1 MGSLSNLYIS
11 QSYQS
16 LLHFGNDS
24 SASTSLTQL
33 QDGVG
38 NGLGI
43 SLNTLGDLDIQRQLI
58 VHNGAEITG
67 AVDINTTFSGS
78 TQGFVNQSSVNN
90 LIRITGS
97 YTPTGNQASITEIGI
112 GWLVNGG
119 AVSNARVI
127 GISGTPNSDVTY
139 TIDQF
144 YTANNVTY
152 TFTGSI
158 QREVEI
164 EGDLNVSDD
173 LFVGGHLIIEDG
185 VEITGSIDITGD
197 VTASNAWIQ
206 GDLVVSG
213 TINAYEIITTIESA
227 SVILSSGSNILG
239 DTTLDTQT
247 LIGDVI
253 MSGSGQLTGSMG
265 ITGNL
270 NVLGNISSSTLSGV
284 GNVTIY
290 SASVNQ
296 RLSSLQVAS
305 ASFENFTSSTYIN
318 FSTSVD
324 SRLDFLE
331 GPFSSS
337 VSQQIKTLQLF
348 TASVGLVTTQS
359 FQDYTASTNQRL
371 NSVEIATSSLQTFSS
386 SVLISLNNLNTT
398 TASLNSSV
406 TQLNA
411 NTASQQTQINA
422 LSSFTGSYA
431 TTGSNSF
438 NGNQTITGSL
448 TISSSAAIEL
458 NVIGN
463 STFSGSMRGVVI
475 PLTIAASTA
484 SMDCSLGN
492 FFTLTLAG
500 GGANTRLVATNIQ
513 PGETITL
520 RVTQNTTTGSLTY
533 PSYIKF
539 PNFGGYVPSPSANAV
554 DILTFVTLDS
564 TTLYGVNV
572 KNMI

>member
-38 NGLGI
+38 NGLGV

-139 TIDQF
+139 TINQPL
-144 YTANNVTY
+144 TANNVTY

-213 TINAYEIITTIESA
+213 TINAYKIITTIESS
-227 SVILSSGSNILG
+227 SVIFSSGSNILG

-253 MSGSGQLTGSMG
+253 ISGSGQLTGSMG

-270 NVLGNISSSTLSGV
+270 NVLGNISSSTISGI
-284 GNVTIY
+284 GNVTTY

-337 VSQQIKTLQLF
+337 VNQQLKTLQLF

-371 NSVEIATSSLQTFSS
+371 NSIQVATSSLQSFTSSANIRLNNLEITSASTNISLAALNQATSSLQSFSS
-386 SVLISLNNLNTT
+386 SAKIQLSNIEIA
-398 TASLNSSV
+398 TASLQSK
-406 TQLNA
+406 
-411 NTASQQTQINA
+411 
-422 LSSFTGSYA
+422 TGSYA
-431 TTGSNSF
+431 TTGSNTFIGSE
-438 NGNQTITGSL
+438 IISGSL
-448 TISSSAAIEL
+448 RGT
-458 NVIGN
+458 V
-463 STFSGSMRGVVI
+463 STLS
-475 PLTIAASTA
+475 IAGGTA
-484 SMDCSLGN
+484 NMDCSLGN
-492 FFTLTLAG
+492 FFTLNLPSSSTTQL
-500 GGANTRLVATNIQ
+500 TATNIQ
-513 PGETITL
+513 PGQTISL
-520 RVTQNTTTGSLTY
+520 RVRQLAITNATTGSLTY

-539 PNFGGYVPSPSANAV
+539 PQFGNYTPSAISGAV
-554 DILTFVTLDS
+554 DILSFVAFDT
-564 TTLYGVNV
+564 TTLYAVNV
-572 KNMI
+572 KNMNY

>member
-16 LLHFGNDS
+16 LLHFATDT
-24 SASTSLTQL
+24 SASTTLINIE
-33 QDGVG
+33 DGVG
-38 NGLGI
+38 QDLGI
-43 SLNTLGDLDIQRQLI
+43 SLNTLGDLTTTGQ
-58 VHNGAEITG
+58 ITSTGLLVSG
-67 AVDINTTFSGS
+67 AVDVYTRFSGS
-78 TQGFVNQSSVNN
+78 TQGYVNQSSVNTE
-90 LIRITGS
+90 IRITGS
-97 YTPTGNQASITEIGI
+97 YSASFNDAEITEIGI
-112 GWLVNGG
+112 GWIVNGG
-119 AVSNARVI
+119 ALSNGRVI
-127 GISGTPNSDVTY
+127 GITGTPNSDVTY
-139 TIDQF
+139 TVDQP

-158 QREVEI
+158 ERPVQI
-164 EGDLNVSDD
+164 IGDLGVSDD

-197 VTASNAWIQ
+197 VTASNAWVQ

-227 SVILSSGSNILG
+227 SVIFSSGSNILG

-253 MSGSGQLTGSMG
+253 MSGSSSLTGSMG
-265 ITGNL
+265 ITGN
-270 NVLGNISSSTLSGV
+270 ISSSTVSGI

-337 VSQQIKTLQLF
+337 VSQQITTLQLF

-371 NSVEIATSSLQTFSS
+371 NSLQVASASIQTFTSSAN
-386 SVLISLNNLNTT
+386 IRLNNLETT
-398 TASLNSSV
+398 TASLNISV
-406 TQLNA
+406 NALNIS
-411 NTASQQTQINA
+411 TASLNSFSASTNVRLNNLETTSASVNTSIANINVA
-422 LSSFTGSYA
+422 TASLQSKTGSYA
-431 TTGSNSF
+431 TTGSNTF
-438 NGNQTITGSL
+438 
-448 TISSSAAIEL
+448 
-458 NVIGN
+458 IGN
-463 STFSGSMRGVVI
+463 EIFSGSVRGNVVPI
-475 PLTIAASTA
+475 TITASTA

-492 FFTLTLAG
+492 FFTLTLASSTT
-500 GGANTRLVATNIQ
+500 TRLVATNIQ

-520 RVTQNTTTGSLTY
+520 RVTQPSTTGSLSY
-533 PSYIKF
+533 PSNIKF
-539 PNFGGYVPSPSANAV
+539 ANALAYSASSVANAV
-554 DILTFVTLDS
+554 DVVTFVSFDS
-564 TTLYGVNV
+564 TNLLAAST
-572 KNMI
+572 KNLV